1 LVITAAQCP
10 ASEVLLVG
18 NNIAHDITGPM
29 RAGIR
34 ACPVRPHG
42 LQSGEVLPDGALLI
56 RHVRDLPALLEA
68 G

>member
-1 LVITAAQCP
+1 LVITAVQYP
-10 ASEVLLVG
+10 ASEVLFVG
-18 NNIAHDITGPM
+18 NNIAHDITGPL

-34 ACPVRPHG
+34 ACLVRPHG
-42 LQSGEVLPDGALLI
+42 LQPGEVLPDGALLI

>member
-1 LVITAAQCP
+1 MP
-10 ASEVLLVG
+10 
-18 NNIAHDITGPM
+18 HDITGPM